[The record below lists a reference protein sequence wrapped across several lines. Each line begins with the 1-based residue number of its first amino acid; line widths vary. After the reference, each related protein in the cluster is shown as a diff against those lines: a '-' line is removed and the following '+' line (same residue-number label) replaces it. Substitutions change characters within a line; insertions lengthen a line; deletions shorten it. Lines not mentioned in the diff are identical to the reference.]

1 MYVLQSLS
9 EELNKENA
17 DKLQKAPVLPLVVKP
32 YSRADVMMDKDGN
45 MFCLE
50 VNTLPGMTATSL
62 IPDEARAIGIDYP
75 TLCDNL
81 INISLKK
88 YQ

>member
-1 MYVLQSLS
+1 MAIVLFGS
-9 EELNKENA
+9 K
-17 DKLQKAPVLPLVVKP
+17 
-32 YSRADVMMDKDGN
+32 YI
-45 MFCLE
+45 
-50 VNTLPGMTATSL
+50 TGMTATSL

>member
-1 MYVLQSLS
+1 M
-9 EELNKENA
+9 
-17 DKLQKAPVLPLVVKP
+17 QKVAEGACAAIGCEA

>member
-1 MYVLQSLS
+1 
-9 EELNKENA
+9 
-17 DKLQKAPVLPLVVKP
+17 
-32 YSRADVMMDKDGN
+32 MMDKDGN

>member
-1 MYVLQSLS
+1 MAIDF
-9 EELNKENA
+9 NKN
-17 DKLQKAPVLPLVVKP
+17 L
-32 YSRADVMMDKDGN
+32 
-45 MFCLE
+45 
-50 VNTLPGMTATSL
+50 
-62 IPDEARAIGIDYP
+62 DEARAIGIDYP